1 MWRDLPIDLISRSP
15 IARWAPVP
23 LRLIVGYGF
32 MEHGFA
38 KLARGLDAFPAILQ
52 ALGVP
57 APHLM
62 GWLTILVEIFGGL
75 AVLLGALV
83 PLASIPMAAV
93 LLVAIFTVHLPYG
106 FSSIKL
112 QAVTAAGA
120 QFGPPGFETDLLY
133 LACLAALVL
142 GGSGPLAID
151 GLLAKR
157 REITRP
163 SIADGRD
170 ASDMNAGFGSWLL
183 GMSLGASALGGMLG
197 MASGIFIVLAATTFG
212 SALLYAISGFGFAV
226 LAAPLFLLFLDPARA
241 IQLVIIISTVLS
253 IIVLRGLL
261 PAIAPWLLLR
271 LALGSLVGLPLGL
284 VAFRYADPILV
295 RAAAGAMIF
304 GFAILMAVSR
314 RRSGQPGQGK
324 HWTAFAMSPG
334 LDLAAGAVSGIASAL
349 VGQPG
354 PPVLIYLLLAG
365 AAART
370 VRATLLAFFA
380 LSYGVTLASHAATIG
395 IPAPTWLAA
404 GILIPFAFLGGL
416 AGRPIGDRLG
426 AEAFAM
432 LAIALLAVAG
442 AYTLG
447 AAAVAFAAA

>member
-1 MWRDLPIDLISRSP
+1 
-15 IARWAPVP
+15 
-23 LRLIVGYGF
+23 
-32 MEHGFA
+32 
-38 KLARGLDAFPAILQ
+38 
-52 ALGVP
+52 
-57 APHLM
+57 
-62 GWLTILVEIFGGL
+62 
-75 AVLLGALV
+75 
-83 PLASIPMAAV
+83 
-93 LLVAIFTVHLPYG
+93 
-106 FSSIKL
+106 
-112 QAVTAAGA
+112 
-120 QFGPPGFETDLLY
+120 
-133 LACLAALVL
+133 
-142 GGSGPLAID
+142 
-151 GLLAKR
+151 
-157 REITRP
+157 
-163 SIADGRD
+163 
-170 ASDMNAGFGSWLL
+170 MNAGLGSWLL
-183 GMSLGASALGGMLG
+183 GMSLGAGGMLG
-197 MASGIFIVLAATTFG
+197 MAGGILIALAATTIIA
-212 SALLYAISGFGFAV
+212 ALLYAISGFGFAV

-253 IIVLRGLL
+253 IVVLRGLL
-261 PAIAPWLLLR
+261 PAIARWLLLR

-304 GFAILMAVSR
+304 GFAILMAVSG

-324 HWTAFAMSPG
+324 HWTAFAVSPG
-334 LDLAAGAVSGIASAL
+334 LDLVAGAVSGFAGAL

-380 LSYGVTLASHAATIG
+380 LSYAVTLASHAATIG

-432 LAIALLAVAG
+432 LATALLAVAG

-447 AAAVAFAAA
+447 AAAIAFAAA

>member
-1 MWRDLPIDLISRSP
+1 
-15 IARWAPVP
+15 
-23 LRLIVGYGF
+23 
-32 MEHGFA
+32 
-38 KLARGLDAFPAILQ
+38 
-52 ALGVP
+52 
-57 APHLM
+57 
-62 GWLTILVEIFGGL
+62 
-75 AVLLGALV
+75 
-83 PLASIPMAAV
+83 
-93 LLVAIFTVHLPYG
+93 
-106 FSSIKL
+106 
-112 QAVTAAGA
+112 
-120 QFGPPGFETDLLY
+120 
-133 LACLAALVL
+133 
-142 GGSGPLAID
+142 
-151 GLLAKR
+151 
-157 REITRP
+157 
-163 SIADGRD
+163 
-170 ASDMNAGFGSWLL
+170 MNAGFGSWLL
-183 GMSLGASALGGMLG
+183 DMSLGASALGGMLG
-197 MASGIFIVLAATTFG
+197 MASSIFIVLAATTFG
-212 SALLYAISGFGFAV
+212 SALLYSISGFGFAV

-241 IQLVIIISTVLS
+241 IQLIIIISTVLS
-253 IIVLRGLL
+253 IVVLRGLL

-284 VAFRYADPILV
+284 IAFRYADPILV
-295 RAAAGAMIF
+295 RAAAGTIIF

-314 RRSGQPGQGK
+314 HRSGQPGQGK

-334 LDLAAGAVSGIASAL
+334 LDLAAGAVSGFAGAL

-404 GILIPFAFLGGL
+404 AILIPFAFLGGL

-447 AAAVAFAAA
+447 AAAAAFATA

>member
-1 MWRDLPIDLISRSP
+1 
-15 IARWAPVP
+15 
-23 LRLIVGYGF
+23 
-32 MEHGFA
+32 
-38 KLARGLDAFPAILQ
+38 
-52 ALGVP
+52 
-57 APHLM
+57 
-62 GWLTILVEIFGGL
+62 
-75 AVLLGALV
+75 
-83 PLASIPMAAV
+83 
-93 LLVAIFTVHLPYG
+93 
-106 FSSIKL
+106 
-112 QAVTAAGA
+112 
-120 QFGPPGFETDLLY
+120 
-133 LACLAALVL
+133 
-142 GGSGPLAID
+142 
-151 GLLAKR
+151 
-157 REITRP
+157 
-163 SIADGRD
+163 
-170 ASDMNAGFGSWLL
+170 MNAGSGSWLL
-183 GMSLGASALGGMLG
+183 GMSLGGSAMGGMLG
-197 MASGIFIVLAATTFG
+197 TFLVLAATTFG

-226 LAAPLFLLFLDPARA
+226 LAVPLFLLFLDPAPA
-241 IQLVIIISTVLS
+241 IELVIIISTVLS

-304 GFAILMAVSR
+304 GFAILMAISH

-324 HWTAFAMSPG
+324 TAFAMSPG
-334 LDLAAGAVSGIASAL
+334 LDLAAGAVSGIAAAL

-354 PPVLIYLLLAG
+354 PPVLIYLLLVG

-404 GILIPFAFLGGL
+404 GILLPFAFLGGI

-426 AEAFAM
+426 AEAFAL
-432 LAIALLAVAG
+432 LAIAVLAVAG

-447 AAAVAFAAA
+447 AAAFAFATA

>member
-1 MWRDLPIDLISRSP
+1 
-15 IARWAPVP
+15 
-23 LRLIVGYGF
+23 
-32 MEHGFA
+32 
-38 KLARGLDAFPAILQ
+38 
-52 ALGVP
+52 
-57 APHLM
+57 
-62 GWLTILVEIFGGL
+62 
-75 AVLLGALV
+75 
-83 PLASIPMAAV
+83 
-93 LLVAIFTVHLPYG
+93 
-106 FSSIKL
+106 
-112 QAVTAAGA
+112 
-120 QFGPPGFETDLLY
+120 
-133 LACLAALVL
+133 
-142 GGSGPLAID
+142 
-151 GLLAKR
+151 
-157 REITRP
+157 
-163 SIADGRD
+163 
-170 ASDMNAGFGSWLL
+170 MNAGFGSWLL
-183 GMSLGASALGGMLG
+183 GMSLGASAMGGMLG
-197 MASGIFIVLAATTFG
+197 MADGIFIVLAATTFG

-226 LAAPLFLLFLDPARA
+226 LAAPLFLLFLDPA

-253 IIVLRGLL
+253 IVVLRGLL

-284 VAFRYADPILV
+284 AAFRYADPILV

-304 GFAILMAVSR
+304 GFAILLAVSR

-334 LDLAAGAVSGIASAL
+334 LDLAAGAVSGVAGAL

-395 IPAPTWLAA
+395 IPAPAWLAA

-426 AEAFAM
+426 AEAFGL

-447 AAAVAFAAA
+447 AAAVAFATA

>member
-1 MWRDLPIDLISRSP
+1 MS
-15 IARWAPVP
+15 
-23 LRLIVGYGF
+23 
-32 MEHGFA
+32 
-38 KLARGLDAFPAILQ
+38 
-52 ALGVP
+52 
-57 APHLM
+57 
-62 GWLTILVEIFGGL
+62 
-75 AVLLGALV
+75 
-83 PLASIPMAAV
+83 
-93 LLVAIFTVHLPYG
+93 
-106 FSSIKL
+106 
-112 QAVTAAGA
+112 
-120 QFGPPGFETDLLY
+120 
-133 LACLAALVL
+133 
-142 GGSGPLAID
+142 
-151 GLLAKR
+151 
-157 REITRP
+157 
-163 SIADGRD
+163 
-170 ASDMNAGFGSWLL
+170 AGFGSWLL

-241 IQLVIIISTVLS
+241 VQLVIIISTVLS
-253 IIVLRGLL
+253 IVVLRGLL
-261 PAIAPWLLLR
+261 SAIAPWLMLR
-271 LALGSLVGLPLGL
+271 LALGSLVGVPLGL

-334 LDLAAGAVSGIASAL
+334 LDLAAGAVSGIAGAL

-365 AAART
+365 TAART

-395 IPAPTWLAA
+395 ISAPTWLAA

-426 AEAFAM
+426 AEAFAK
-432 LAIALLAVAG
+432 LAIALLAMAG

-447 AAAVAFAAA
+447 AAAVAFATA

>member
-1 MWRDLPIDLISRSP
+1 
-15 IARWAPVP
+15 
-23 LRLIVGYGF
+23 
-32 MEHGFA
+32 
-38 KLARGLDAFPAILQ
+38 
-52 ALGVP
+52 
-57 APHLM
+57 
-62 GWLTILVEIFGGL
+62 
-75 AVLLGALV
+75 
-83 PLASIPMAAV
+83 
-93 LLVAIFTVHLPYG
+93 
-106 FSSIKL
+106 
-112 QAVTAAGA
+112 
-120 QFGPPGFETDLLY
+120 
-133 LACLAALVL
+133 
-142 GGSGPLAID
+142 
-151 GLLAKR
+151 
-157 REITRP
+157 
-163 SIADGRD
+163 
-170 ASDMNAGFGSWLL
+170 MNTGFGSWLL
-183 GMSLGASALGGMLG
+183 GMSLGAGAVGGMLG
-197 MASGIFIVLAATTFG
+197 MAGSIFIVLAATTFG
-212 SALLYAISGFGFAV
+212 SALLYSISGFGFAV
-226 LAAPLFLLFLDPARA
+226 LAVPLFLLFLDPERA

-261 PAIAPWLLLR
+261 PAIAPRLLLR

-284 VAFRYADPILV
+284 IAFRYADPILV

-324 HWTAFAMSPG
+324 HWTVFAMSPG
-334 LDLAAGAVSGIASAL
+334 FDLAAGAVSGFAGAL

-395 IPAPTWLAA
+395 VPAPTWLAA

-432 LAIALLAVAG
+432 LAIALLGVAG

-447 AAAVAFAAA
+447 AAAVAFATA

>member
-1 MWRDLPIDLISRSP
+1 
-15 IARWAPVP
+15 
-23 LRLIVGYGF
+23 
-32 MEHGFA
+32 
-38 KLARGLDAFPAILQ
+38 
-52 ALGVP
+52 
-57 APHLM
+57 
-62 GWLTILVEIFGGL
+62 
-75 AVLLGALV
+75 
-83 PLASIPMAAV
+83 
-93 LLVAIFTVHLPYG
+93 
-106 FSSIKL
+106 
-112 QAVTAAGA
+112 
-120 QFGPPGFETDLLY
+120 
-133 LACLAALVL
+133 
-142 GGSGPLAID
+142 
-151 GLLAKR
+151 
-157 REITRP
+157 
-163 SIADGRD
+163 
-170 ASDMNAGFGSWLL
+170 MNAGFGSWLL
-183 GMSLGASALGGMLG
+183 GMSLDDSVMGGMLG
-197 MASGIFIVLAATTFG
+197 MASAIFIVLAATTFG

-226 LAAPLFLLFLDPARA
+226 LAAPLFLLFLDPTRA

-314 RRSGQPGQGK
+314 RRSGQPGESK

-365 AAART
+365 AAVKT

-380 LSYGVTLASHAATIG
+380 LSYGVTLASHPATIG

-404 GILIPFAFLGGL
+404 GILIPFGFLGGL
-416 AGRPIGDRLG
+416 AGCPIGDRLG
-426 AEAFAM
+426 ADAFAM

-447 AAAVAFAAA
+447 AAAVAFAA

>member
-1 MWRDLPIDLISRSP
+1 
-15 IARWAPVP
+15 
-23 LRLIVGYGF
+23 
-32 MEHGFA
+32 
-38 KLARGLDAFPAILQ
+38 
-52 ALGVP
+52 
-57 APHLM
+57 
-62 GWLTILVEIFGGL
+62 
-75 AVLLGALV
+75 
-83 PLASIPMAAV
+83 
-93 LLVAIFTVHLPYG
+93 
-106 FSSIKL
+106 
-112 QAVTAAGA
+112 
-120 QFGPPGFETDLLY
+120 
-133 LACLAALVL
+133 
-142 GGSGPLAID
+142 
-151 GLLAKR
+151 
-157 REITRP
+157 
-163 SIADGRD
+163 
-170 ASDMNAGFGSWLL
+170 MNSGFGSWLL
-183 GMSLGASALGGMLG
+183 GMSLGANALGGMLG
-197 MASGIFIVLAATTFG
+197 MAIGIFIVLAATTFG

-226 LAAPLFLLFLDPARA
+226 LAAPLFLMFLNPTRA

-253 IIVLRGLL
+253 IAVLQGLL
-261 PAIAPWLLLR
+261 RAIAPSLLLR

-314 RRSGQPGQGK
+314 RRSGQPDDGK

-334 LDLAAGAVSGIASAL
+334 LDLAAGTVSGFASAL

-365 AAART
+365 AAPRT

-395 IPAPTWLAA
+395 IPASTWLAA

-447 AAAVAFAAA
+447 AAAVALATA

>member
-1 MWRDLPIDLISRSP
+1 
-15 IARWAPVP
+15 
-23 LRLIVGYGF
+23 
-32 MEHGFA
+32 
-38 KLARGLDAFPAILQ
+38 
-52 ALGVP
+52 
-57 APHLM
+57 
-62 GWLTILVEIFGGL
+62 
-75 AVLLGALV
+75 
-83 PLASIPMAAV
+83 
-93 LLVAIFTVHLPYG
+93 
-106 FSSIKL
+106 
-112 QAVTAAGA
+112 
-120 QFGPPGFETDLLY
+120 
-133 LACLAALVL
+133 
-142 GGSGPLAID
+142 
-151 GLLAKR
+151 
-157 REITRP
+157 
-163 SIADGRD
+163 
-170 ASDMNAGFGSWLL
+170 MNAGFGSWLL
-183 GMSLGASALGGMLG
+183 GMSSVGALGGMLG
-197 MASGIFIVLAATTFG
+197 MAIAIFIVLAATTLG

-226 LAAPLFLLFLDPARA
+226 LAAPLFLLFLDPAPA

-314 RRSGQPGQGK
+314 RRSGQPGPGK
-324 HWTAFAMSPG
+324 HWTPFAMSPG
-334 LDLAAGAVSGIASAL
+334 LDLAAGAVSGFASAL

-365 AAART
+365 AAVRT

-380 LSYGVTLASHAATIG
+380 LSYGVTLSSHASTIG
-395 IPAPTWLAA
+395 IPASTWLAA

-426 AEAFAM
+426 AEAFTL
-432 LAIALLAVAG
+432 LAVALLAVAG

-447 AAAVAFAAA
+447 AAALAFVTA